1 MKRRY
6 AVFAVTFVVSFL
18 IGIQVVGVAEAN
30 PVPWLSTPNLEKPT
44 LTIETPQ
51 NYTTYD
57 VGNIPVNFT
66 VSTPSSWS
74 ALYFGMIS
82 YVGQLDSVRVYLDG
96 NQTHYGSNNFTLTQL
111 EPGLH
116 MLNVTVLSYT
126 YYQGPIYSNS
136 SILSPGVHSDRGP
149 VYEYPIVVS
158 DIVYFTV
165 QHPEYSTSSLLSQ
178 TALTTLAIVI
188 VIIAVASVLLV
199 YFRRRKGKP

>member
-6 AVFAVTFVVSFL
+6 AVFAVIFAVSIL
-18 IGIQVVGVAEAN
+18 IGIQAVELAEAN

-82 YVGQLDSVRVYLDG
+82 YVGQLDSVHVYLDG
-96 NQTHYGSNNFTLTQL
+96 NQTIMEVITL
-111 EPGLH
+111 P
-116 MLNVTVLSYT
+116 
-126 YYQGPIYSNS
+126 
-136 SILSPGVHSDRGP
+136 
-149 VYEYPIVVS
+149 
-158 DIVYFTV
+158 
-165 QHPEYSTSSLLSQ
+165 
-178 TALTTLAIVI
+178 
-188 VIIAVASVLLV
+188 
-199 YFRRRKGKP
+199 

>member
-1 MKRRY
+1 MKRSY
-6 AVFAVTFVVSFL
+6 AVFTVVLAVSML
-18 IGIQVVGVAEAN
+18 IGIEAVEVANAN

-96 NQTHYGSNNFTLTQL
+96 NQTHHESNNFTLTPI

-136 SILSPGVHSDRGP
+136 SILAPGVHSDRGP

-158 DIVYFTV
+158 DVVYFTV
-165 QHPEYSTSSLLSQ
+165 KQPEDSTSSLLSQ
-178 TALTTLAIVI
+178 TTLITIAIVI
-188 VIIAVASVLLV
+188 VIVAIVSILVV
-199 YFRRRKGKP
+199 YFKKHKR